1 MIDITVALIAGGS
14 SIVVGLMTLI
24 GVVITNSKSN
34 SKIER
39 QLEINQAVTESEIKE
54 LTREVREHNHFAQRI
69 PVVEEQI
76 KSITRRIDEYH
87 SV

>member
-1 MIDITVALIAGGS
+1 MVDITVALIAGGS
-14 SIVVGLMTLI
+14 SILVGLMTLL

-34 SKIER
+34 SKIEK

-54 LTREVREHNHFAQRI
+54 LTREVREHNNFAKRM

-76 KSITRRIDEYH
+76 REITRRIDEYH
-87 SV
+87 NV